1 MRRRAA
7 PVLLAAA
14 LAGCAPTAA
23 LMTPPPTVNP
33 GPGQGEEVT
42 GEVAF
47 SAGGLGSAVRYGPWR
62 VRGEGLDLGYA
73 GDGAWAGTWNGNPAR
88 FTTQAGLIQGPGT
101 QLTLAQGDAGLRI
114 RGVWGGRTV
123 DLSVGRLSLAG
134 SADQG
139 RCTYSLS
146 PAGANVLRGLVGCS
160 AAAGAKATAND
171 GSLRFGGEAALVPD
185 VLLPHFVLALL
196 HVLPTAVVA
205 SP

>member
-1 MRRRAA
+1 
-7 PVLLAAA
+7 VK
-14 LAGCAPTAA
+14 
-23 LMTPPPTVNP
+23 P
-33 GPGQGEEVT
+33 GPGQGDEVT

-62 VRGEGLDLGYA
+62 IRGEGLDLAFA
-73 GDGAWAGTWNGNPAR
+73 GDGAWAGTWNGSPAR
-88 FTTQAGLIQGPGT
+88 FTTQAGLVQGPGT
-101 QLTLAQGDAGLRI
+101 QLTLEQGDAGLKI

-123 DLSVGRLSLAG
+123 DLAVGRLSLSG

-139 RCTYSLS
+139 RCTYALS
-146 PAGANVLRGLVGCS
+146 PAGANVLSGRVGC
-160 AAAGAKATAND
+160 AAEPGAKATASV
-171 GSLRFGGEAALVPD
+171 GSLRLGGEAALVPD

>member
-23 LMTPPPTVNP
+23 LMTSPSTVKP
-33 GPGQGEEVT
+33 GPGQAEEVT

-62 VRGEGLDLGYA
+62 IRGEGLDLAYA

-88 FTTQAGLIQGPGT
+88 FTTQAGLVQGPGT
-101 QLTLAQGDAGLRI
+101 QLTLEQGDTGLRI
-114 RGVWGGRTV
+114 RGTWGGRTV

-146 PAGANVLRGLVGCS
+146 PGGANVLRGLVGCS
-160 AAAGAKATAND
+160 AAAGAKATSND
-171 GSLRFGGEAALVPD
+171 GALRFGGEAALVPD